1 MSEDLYF
8 SAKEAAAALDV
19 SVSTL
24 YCYVSRGFVRTH
36 RTPGERASRYW
47 RTDIEQFKRRR
58 TLDGEALE
66 AVIGGNSSITLRTD
80 TNLFYRGLN
89 AVTLAETCTFEA
101 VTAILWERSEVELF
115 GNNLPVLPADYL
127 VLRDTLST
135 LGHVDAVVMLAPFM
149 EQANA
154 NCFDFSPRAFCRASA
169 AAVRWFAATVH
180 EPFTISE
187 RPIHLV
193 LAKAK
198 REDDPLADV
207 VRRLL
212 VLGADHEVDPTTLA
226 VRALANTG
234 VTPYRLIMTG
244 LIASQGRRGTFGR
257 MQPGAALLED
267 IWKSKNPEAAVLTY
281 LRAGDTLPGF
291 GSRVYPDRDP
301 RTVAML
307 KALRERVSHLPA
319 VTQFL
324 RAVEVAK
331 EATGLDPDF
340 AMIFLVVSHLLGLN
354 GREANV
360 LRLPRVAGWIAH
372 AVEQFGE
379 HELIRPHPKY
389 SGLLPAQAK
398 DHNASRIQG
407 RDSRR
412 FSY

>member
-1 MSEDLYF
+1 MAENLYF

-47 RTDIEQFKRRR
+47 RTDIEQFKRRKR
-58 TLDGEALE
+58 LDGEALE
-66 AVIGGNSSITLRTD
+66 TVIGGNSSITLRTETD
-80 TNLFYRGLN
+80 LFYRGLN
-89 AVTLAETCTFEA
+89 VVKLAETCTFEA
-101 VTAILWERSEVELF
+101 VTAILWQQSEAELF
-115 GNNLPVLPADYL
+115 GDNLPTLPPDYL
-127 VLRDTLST
+127 SLRDTLST
-135 LGHVDAVVMLAPFM
+135 LGHVDTVVMLAPFM
-149 EQANA
+149 ERANA
-154 NCFDFSPRAFCRASA
+154 NCFDFSPPAFCRASA
-169 AAVRWFAATVH
+169 AAIRWFAATVH
-180 EPFTISE
+180 EPFTLTE

-212 VLGADHEVDPTTLA
+212 VLAADHEVDPTTLA

-257 MQPGAALLED
+257 MQRGAALLED
-267 IWKSKNPEAAVLTY
+267 IWKSGNPDNALLTY
-281 LRAGDTLPGF
+281 LRAGDSLPGF
-291 GSRVYPDRDP
+291 GSKVYPDRDP

-307 KALRERVSHLPA
+307 KAMRERISHLP
-319 VTQFL
+319 TIKHFL

-340 AMIFLVVSHLLGLN
+340 AMTFLVVSHLIGLN

-389 SGLLPAQAK
+389 NGLLPAQAK
-398 DHNASRIQG
+398 TKLQG
-407 RDSRR
+407 R
-412 FSY
+412 

>member
-1 MSEDLYF
+1 MAEYLYF

-58 TLDGEALE
+58 TLDGKALE
-66 AVIGGNSSITLRTD
+66 TVIGGNSSITLRTD
-80 TNLFYRGLN
+80 TDLFYRGLN
-89 AVTLAETCTFEA
+89 AVKLAESCTFEA
-101 VTAILWERSEVELF
+101 VTAILWQRSEAELF
-115 GNNLPVLPADYL
+115 SNNLPVLPANYL
-127 VLRDTLST
+127 GLRDVLST
-135 LGHVDAVVMLAPFM
+135 LGHVDAVVTLAPFM
-149 EQANA
+149 ERANA

-180 EPFTISE
+180 EPFTITE

-198 REDDPLADV
+198 REDDALADV

-257 MQPGAALLED
+257 MQPGAALLEE
-267 IWKSKNPEAAVLTY
+267 IWKSKNPDVAILTY

-291 GSRVYPDRDP
+291 GSKVYPDRDP

-307 KALRERVSHLPA
+307 KALQERVSNLSA
-319 VTQFL
+319 VKQFL

-340 AMIFLVVSHLLGLN
+340 AMIFLVVSHLIGLN
-354 GREANV
+354 GKEANV

-379 HELIRPHPKY
+379 HELIRPHPRY

-398 DHNASRIQG
+398 NQG
-407 RDSRR
+407 GEGRKGEQHRR
-412 FSY
+412 LSH

>member
-1 MSEDLYF
+1 MAEDLYF
-8 SAKEAAAALDV
+8 SAREAAAALDV

-58 TLDGEALE
+58 TLDGVALE
-66 AVIGGNSSITLRTD
+66 TVIGGNSSITLRTD
-80 TNLFYRGLN
+80 TDLFYRGLN
-89 AVTLAETCTFEA
+89 AVKLAETCTFEA
-101 VTAILWERSEVELF
+101 VTAILWQRSEAELF
-115 GNNLPVLPADYL
+115 RDNLPLLPANYL
-127 VLRDTLST
+127 ALRDTLST

-149 EQANA
+149 ERANA

-180 EPFTISE
+180 EPFAITE
-187 RPIHLV
+187 RPIHMV

-198 REDDPLADV
+198 REGDPLADI

-257 MQPGAALLED
+257 MQPGAALLEE
-267 IWKSKNPEAAVLTY
+267 IWKNKNPEGTILTY
-281 LRAGDTLPGF
+281 LRAGDNLPGF
-291 GSRVYPDRDP
+291 GSKVYPDRDP
-301 RTVAML
+301 RTLAML
-307 KALRERVSHLPA
+307 TAVRERVSHLPA
-319 VTQFL
+319 VKQFL

-340 AMIFLVVSHLLGLN
+340 ALIFLVVSHLIGLN

-372 AVEQFGE
+372 AVEQFEE
-379 HELIRPHPKY
+379 HELIRPHPRY
-389 SGLLPAQAK
+389 SGVLPPQGT
-398 DHNASRIQG
+398 DQNGSRKNG
-407 RDSRR
+407 RTNRTSL
-412 FSY
+412 Y